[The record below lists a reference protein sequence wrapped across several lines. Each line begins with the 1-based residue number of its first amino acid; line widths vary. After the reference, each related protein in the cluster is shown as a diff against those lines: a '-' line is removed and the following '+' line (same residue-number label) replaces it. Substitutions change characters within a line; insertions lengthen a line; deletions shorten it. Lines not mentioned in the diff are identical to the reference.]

1 MLRAS
6 CDGLLVLPG
15 ESLRKVHV
23 VQALGLGGCIG
34 VHAHECAFQ
43 QSPCSWLLLAQA
55 GELRPPE
62 ALQSLFSRLH
72 CVLSVTTVDTGTDCH
87 LLSTPVL

>member
-6 CDGLLVLPG
+6 CDGLLVLPR
-15 ESLRKVHV
+15 ESLQKVRI
-23 VQALGLGGCIG
+23 VQALSLGGCIG

-43 QSPCSWLLLAQA
+43 QLPCSWLSLAQA
-55 GELRPPE
+55 GEVRPPE
-62 ALQSLFSRLH
+62 ALQSLFSRLR
-72 CVLSVTTVDTGTDCH
+72 CVLSVTTVDTGPDCH